1 VSDFSPTGT
10 AGEAAP
16 GERVPTRHWV
26 AVFGAMLGAFMA
38 VLDIQITNAS
48 LNDILG
54 SLGATFEEGSWIS
67 TSYLVAE
74 IIVIPLTGW
83 LSDVFSPRRYLLINA
98 ALFLAFSMA
107 CAWAWNLDSMII
119 FRALQG
125 FTGGVLIPMAFN
137 LVLKLLPP
145 AKRGLGFAVFGMT
158 ATFAP
163 AIGPTIGGWL
173 TDNYGWPAIFYLNL
187 IPGALLMA
195 AVAWGLEPGK
205 MRLTLLRRGDWWGIG
220 TMAIGLS
227 SLIVFLEEGNRNDWL
242 NSQFIATLGLTAA
255 VFLSACVMI
264 EFKCREPF
272 INLRLLAD
280 RNFGLGTVISTAFGV
295 GMYGAMYLLP
305 IYLAQVQGYN
315 AQQIGRTIMWSGVP
329 QLLMM
334 PVAATLLRW
343 FDARLL
349 LTLGL
354 ALFSGSGFMNAAM
367 TNLTGYDQL
376 ILAQLVRAMG
386 MPLVIVPLTTL
397 ATGHI
402 GPQQSGSASALY
414 NMFRNLGGSIGIALL
429 ATQLDLRE
437 KFHSVRIGEAVNAF
451 NPVASERL
459 DTLAKHFVAI
469 GADAAVAG
477 QQALGTVADVVRRE
491 AYVMAYGDCFYLIGV
506 VLLSMVLLVWLCRGA
521 RAESG
526 SRRATSRCAARRPL
540 LRCINAESA
549 VRSIAPDARRLARLA
564 AAHAHSLLGD
574 RLRGDAGD
582 HSIH

>member
-1 VSDFSPTGT
+1 VNDFRPNDTV
-10 AGEAAP
+10 GETAP
-16 GERVPTRHWV
+16 GEHVSARHWV
-26 AVFGAMLGAFMA
+26 ALLGAMLGAFMA

-83 LSDVFSPRRYLLINA
+83 LSDVFSPRRYLLVNA
-98 ALFLAFSMA
+98 ALFLVCSMA
-107 CAWAWNLDSMII
+107 CAWSWNLDSMIV

-145 AKRGLGFAVFGMT
+145 AKRGLGFALFGMT

-173 TDNYGWPAIFYLNL
+173 TDNYGWPAIFYLNVV
-187 IPGALLMA
+187 PGALLMA

-205 MRLTLLRRGDWWGIG
+205 MRLALLRRGDWWGIG
-220 TMAIGLS
+220 TMAIGLG

-242 NSQFIATLGLTAA
+242 NSQFIAALGLTAA
-255 VFLSACVMI
+255 VFLSACVVI
-264 EFKCREPF
+264 EFKRREPF

-280 RNFGLGTVISTAFGV
+280 RNFGLGTIVSTAFGV

-315 AQQIGRTIMWSGVP
+315 AQQIGWTIMWSGVP

-334 PVAATLLRW
+334 PVAAALLRW

-437 KFHSVRIGEAVNAF
+437 KFHSVRLGEVVNAF
-451 NPVASERL
+451 NPATNERL
-459 DTLAKHFVAI
+459 DALAQHFAAR
-469 GADAAVAG
+469 GADAVAAG
-477 QQALGTVADVVRRE
+477 QQALGAVATVVRRE
-491 AYVMAYGDCFYLIGV
+491 AYVMAYGDCFYLIGA
-506 VLLSMVLLVWLCRGA
+506 LLLTMVLLVWLCKGA
-521 RAESG
+521 G
-526 SRRATSRCAARRPL
+526 GGKL
-540 LRCINAESA
+540 
-549 VRSIAPDARRLARLA
+549 
-564 AAHAHSLLGD
+564 AHSLSM
-574 RLRGDAGD
+574 RFVRKALRILQPPSLARISAFAPLLTPRAQQTSSGHRNTGGRWGP
-582 HSIH
+582 HMPPVVSR